1 MSLTLY
7 YHPLSSFCHKA
18 LLALYELQ
26 VQFDGRI
33 IDLANPAE
41 RAELQALWPLVKF
54 PVIRDADHDVS
65 FPETSIIIE
74 YIDHRANRNHR
85 LIPLDFQQA
94 IEVRLWDRFFDQY
107 VHLPMQRIVADKLR
121 KPGTQDATAVAE
133 ARSMLVASYAMLNE
147 RMASRNWAVVDRFS
161 MADCAAAPALFY
173 AGILQPFADEFAHL
187 ATYFNRLAERASFK
201 RVIDEARP
209 YFSMFPFAADI
220 PARFR

>member
-26 VQFDGRI
+26 VKFVGRV
-33 IDLANPAE
+33 IDLSNPGE

-54 PVIRDADHDVS
+54 PVIRDADRDIS

-74 YIDHRANRNHR
+74 YIDHRANSDRR
-85 LIPLDFQQA
+85 LIPLDFEQA

-121 KPGTQDATAVAE
+121 KPGMQDPTAVAE

-147 RMASRNWAVVDRFS
+147 RMAARTWAATDRFS

-173 AGILQPFADEFAHL
+173 AGILQPFAAEFPHL
-187 ATYFNRLAERASFK
+187 AAYFDRLAQRPSFK
-201 RVIDEARP
+201 RVMDEARP